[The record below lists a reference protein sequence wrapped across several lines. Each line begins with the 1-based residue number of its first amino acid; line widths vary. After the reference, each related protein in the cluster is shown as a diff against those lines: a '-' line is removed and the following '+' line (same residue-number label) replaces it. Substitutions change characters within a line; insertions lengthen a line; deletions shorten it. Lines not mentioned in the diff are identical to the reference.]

1 MLRFISFGSGSSGN
15 CYFLYTDSDGLMI
28 DAGVGVRTLKKH
40 FRDYGLSLTQVHH
53 LLITHDHADHIK
65 CVGSISHDLHLPVYA
80 TEQVHQGIDR
90 NYCVTRKVD
99 PIDRHLLAAGE
110 SIAMGDFMVTPF
122 FVPHDSSDNVGY
134 MIEAD
139 GVSFCIIT
147 DAGRI
152 TDEMAQYITRANY
165 LVIEA
170 NHDREMLMA
179 GPYPAHLKERISS
192 GTGHLNNNDCGEA
205 IAQNMSE
212 ELRHV
217 WLCHLSEENNHPELA
232 RKTVEATLRSY
243 GVIAGKD
250 IQLDVLKRTV
260 PTGIFDLEP

>member
-15 CYFLYTDSDGLMI
+15 CYFLYTDNDGLMI
-28 DAGVGVRTLKKH
+28 DAGVGVRMLKKH
-40 FRDYGLSLTQVHH
+40 FRDFGLSPAQVHH

-65 CVGSISHDLHLPVYA
+65 CVGSISNDLHLPVYA
-80 TEQVHQGIDR
+80 THAVHEGIDR

-99 PIDRHLLAAGE
+99 IADRHFLEAGQRLV
-110 SIAMGDFMVTPF
+110 IGDFAVTPF
-122 FVPHDSSDNVGY
+122 AVPHDSSDNVGY
-134 MIEAD
+134 MIEACNT
-139 GVSFCIIT
+139 VFCIIT

-152 TDEMAQYITRANY
+152 TDEMATYITKANY

-179 GPYPAHLKERISS
+179 GPYPINLKERISS
-192 GTGHLNNNDCGEA
+192 GTGHLNNNACGEA
-205 IAQNMSE
+205 IAQHMSE
-212 ELRHV
+212 QLRHV

-243 GVIAGKD
+243 GIVAGKD
-250 IQLDVLKRTV
+250 LQLDVLKRTM
-260 PTGIFDLEP
+260 PTGIFDLV